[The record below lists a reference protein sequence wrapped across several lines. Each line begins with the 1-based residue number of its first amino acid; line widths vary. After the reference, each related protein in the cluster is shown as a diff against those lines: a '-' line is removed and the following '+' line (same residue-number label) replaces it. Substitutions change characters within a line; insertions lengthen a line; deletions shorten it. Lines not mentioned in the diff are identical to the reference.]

1 MRFKFC
7 RGQNI
12 ENELIDSTEKEK
24 ENEIKNKIKKL
35 DIKKIS
41 SRFINRKIN
50 DKNK

>member
-24 ENEIKNKIKKL
+24 ENEIKNKM
-35 DIKKIS
+35 KKIEIIMIVKT
-41 SRFINRKIN
+41 SRIKLYLKI
-50 DKNK
+50 